1 IPADPA
7 VLEVRCSPIGHGVLI
22 GDRIA
27 HPACLPAGGRPRGAD
42 GPVHLV
48 RAGGRRPVETPA
60 LAEVVVAP
68 NSIGSAQLV
77 GHRVAGR
84 PGLPAGGGPL
94 RPDRPVHFVR
104 AGGRRPVAAPA
115 LAEVVEAPHPVG
127 SGHLVGHRVAGRPG
141 LPAGGGPLRPDRTVH
156 LVRASGRRPV
166 DGSVLVPVSYT
177 HLTLPTKR

>member
-27 HPACLPAGGRPRGAD
+27 HPACLPAGGRPLGAD

-77 GHRVAGR
+77 DHRVAGR

-104 AGGRRPVAAPA
+104 
-115 LAEVVEAPHPVG
+115 
-127 SGHLVGHRVAGRPG
+127 PG
-141 LPAGGGPLRPDRTVH
+141 
-156 LVRASGRRPV
+156 GRRPV
-166 DGSVLVPVSYT
+166 DGSVLVLREPANSVGGG
-177 HLTLPTKR
+177 LLPTLLCTKKPSSCLLYTSDAADE